1 MKIAIIGLPQAG
13 KRTLFTLLTGRSVPE
28 GRKPEETIEGIA
40 WVRDPRIDALTDIFQ
55 PKKSAYAENNF
66 VLCPD
71 ATTGGESYEWL
82 NAARRCHLVCLVL
95 RAFEDDGVYHP
106 AGSVDADRAR
116 RNLEAE
122 LLLADMELGEKRLER
137 LARESKSGLNPEQD
151 REKAVLDKAM
161 ACLEDDRFLDQGLA
175 GAKHGA
181 GIPGVRL
188 LATGGSEV
196 RGGDVADA
204 GLVGPGD
211 HHRDVGGLGD
221 AGEIVK
227 AIGETVVA

>member
-82 NAARRCHLVCLVL
+82 NAARRCHLVCLAL
-95 RAFEDDGVYHP
+95 RAFEDDL
-106 AGSVDADRAR
+106 AGREAP
-116 RNLEAE
+116 LEAE
-122 LLLADMELGEKRLER
+122 EDGMPQTWR
-137 LARESKSGLNPEQD
+137 SGLPASVEPW
-151 REKAVLDKAM
+151 AVNS
-161 ACLEDDRFLDQGLA
+161 R
-175 GAKHGA
+175 
-181 GIPGVRL
+181 
-188 LATGGSEV
+188 
-196 RGGDVADA
+196 
-204 GLVGPGD
+204 
-211 HHRDVGGLGD
+211 
-221 AGEIVK
+221 
-227 AIGETVVA
+227 